1 MKICIL
7 DLSLPRS
14 HTTNF
19 PELFITATL
28 ITGKYY
34 WKTCHLNCTQSNTNT
49 NRASEI
55 KENNLLH
62 QNEVNLAWIPELPL
76 LLAWDAKLI
85 AEGAILLKYLKY
97 QINFSNACNIDQRN
111 DSQQETSLP
120 SICQEKISYLNP
132 VVVCIRN
139 NDLLLKAKAEAMGG
153 VELAFAGT

>member
-1 MKICIL
+1 M
-7 DLSLPRS
+7 
-14 HTTNF
+14 
-19 PELFITATL
+19 
-28 ITGKYY
+28 
-34 WKTCHLNCTQSNTNT
+34 
-49 NRASEI
+49 
-55 KENNLLH
+55 H

-97 QINFSNACNIDQRN
+97 QIKFPNACNIDQRN
-111 DSQQETSLP
+111 DSQQET
-120 SICQEKISYLNP
+120 ISYLNP